1 MGSPIDSLKFPHC
14 EYISTNRSDLIKK
27 VYFEMLLT
35 QECEKFPYDESKI
48 SIQYLDSTGR
58 LIAFLKKSG
67 KIIKLDKQYQP
78 LGIQWKSAAENF
90 LEKGTDDLNQLIFMK
105 RFTRVFLEYCMIKYS
120 QSQMNLDDFMASS
133 FVLNENMVP
142 ANISDEYILD
152 YYDGLFL
159 NQDGLILIDNVDSI
173 QRLKY
178 NIEKMEKRNGKQ
190 KYIDNPFITSYF
202 EFVSD
207 FNEKVLT
214 ENMFKNML
222 TDFDQGTTL
231 CNSLTLIGENVSS
244 ILLKNTEISD
254 LNGRFKVFLNTDIET
269 LILNNEKN
277 TNISSI
283 MYLWT
288 NSLGFVKYIIN
299 GVYGV
304 IIVVFKINDTVNIL
318 LKY

>member
-1 MGSPIDSLKFPHC
+1 
-14 EYISTNRSDLIKK
+14 
-27 VYFEMLLT
+27 
-35 QECEKFPYDESKI
+35 
-48 SIQYLDSTGR
+48 
-58 LIAFLKKSG
+58 
-67 KIIKLDKQYQP
+67 
-78 LGIQWKSAAENF
+78 
-90 LEKGTDDLNQLIFMK
+90 
-105 RFTRVFLEYCMIKYS
+105 
-120 QSQMNLDDFMASS
+120 
-133 FVLNENMVP
+133 
-142 ANISDEYILD
+142 
-152 YYDGLFL
+152 
-159 NQDGLILIDNVDSI
+159 
-173 QRLKY
+173 
-178 NIEKMEKRNGKQ
+178 MEKRNGKQ